1 MVVAASAPA
10 ITSILKRHT
19 LTWHS
24 SKTDLVLFILMSSLL
39 LTWLCCIP
47 LRSESVCDDQQ
58 SVGPHPAAAAESRNN
73 KPHRKMPHPKRN
85 KPYNV
90 QNNNN
95 NNKLVGL
102 GLFSL
107 KKRVAAAVAVAVV
120 TIH

>member
-1 MVVAASAPA
+1 M
-10 ITSILKRHT
+10 INN
-19 LTWHS
+19 
-24 SKTDLVLFILMSSLL
+24 
-39 LTWLCCIP
+39 
-47 LRSESVCDDQQ
+47 DDQQ